1 MEGMTLIIRL
11 LYSLTLFLA
20 GWLFNFVFDIQFVSG
35 VFAGWLMRR
44 HGLDAS
50 LFIAGIHVGYQ
61 TLGTVSLALPDFLVE
76 GEAIVTNAVTDVR
89 ISTSSWK

>member
-35 VFAGWLMRR
+35 VFAGWLMKE
-44 HGLDAS
+44 GYDN
-50 LFIAGIHVGYQ
+50 IANMI
-61 TLGTVSLALPDFLVE
+61 LKM
-76 GEAIVTNAVTDVR
+76 IN
-89 ISTSSWK
+89 